1 MSAGDD
7 RIERDPRDRPADPAG
22 TQPRHDP
29 DALLPT
35 TRESL
40 LAPHPPPSEAAPR
53 YADAEIV
60 DAVTID
66 VTVGEDPHSGD
77 LLPERRVGAGAV
89 GAAAQLRAE
98 PPHAPRFQFLLGGLI
113 AVAIVAIGV
122 VVSLAL
128 DPPVKGD
135 RGPSW
140 SPWKPSKDGGAGAA
154 QIAAH
159 VGPAYKLPNGKQLVA
174 VTGGPLE
181 VAGLPLTIA
190 MRESAAEGGNINLL
204 QEDGVL
210 FRLCGL
216 GDKCAIES
224 GKPSGERHLL
234 LRRQALELALYSFRY
249 LDGLDEVAVLMP
261 PAPGKDPSQ
270 ALFFRRGDVERHLER
285 PLHATLPPPAPTVT
299 TVTRSPNVGLVNQI
313 TTKKL
318 FKFSLTQANQD
329 NRAFLVLDPFS
340 ETAR

>member
-1 MSAGDD
+1 VSTDD
-7 RIERDPRDRPADPAG
+7 INSPDPRDRPPDPAG

-40 LAPHPPPSEAAPR
+40 LPPQAPSEPAPS
-53 YADAEIV
+53 YVDAEIV
-60 DAVTID
+60 DAETID
-66 VTVGEDPHSGD
+66 VTVSDADSGE
-77 LLPERRVGAGAV
+77 LLPERRVGSGAL
-89 GAAAQLRAE
+89 GAPAARRE
-98 PPHAPRFQFLLGGLI
+98 DPPHAPRFQFLLGGLI
-113 AVAIVAIGV
+113 AVAIVAIGA
-122 VVSLAL
+122 VVSVAL
-128 DPPVKGD
+128 NPPATGEK
-135 RGPSW
+135 GPSW
-140 SPWKPSKDGGAGAA
+140 SPWKPSKGGGAGAA

-159 VGPAYKLPNGKQLVA
+159 VGPAYKLSNGKQLVA

-181 VAGLPLTIA
+181 VAGLPLTVA
-190 MRESAAEGGNINLL
+190 MRESAAEGGNINLI

-210 FRLCGL
+210 YRLCGL

-270 ALFFRRGDVERHLER
+270 ALFFRRSDVKSHLQR
-285 PLHATLPPPAPTVT
+285 PLHATLPPPAPTVNT
-299 TVTRSPNVGLVNQI
+299 ITRSPNASLVNRI
-313 TTKKL
+313 TTQKL

-329 NRAFLVLDPFS
+329 NRAFLVLDPFDES
-340 ETAR
+340 AR